1 MLTKGPEFHELRSLF
16 FCKCGFVE
24 LLETQGRTCGCTS
37 LLVQEFVVK
46 MY

>member
-1 MLTKGPEFHELRSLF
+1 MVD
-16 FCKCGFVE
+16 KCGFVE
-24 LLETQGRTCGCTS
+24 EGRTCGCTS

>member
-1 MLTKGPEFHELRSLF
+1 MVD
-16 FCKCGFVE
+16 KCGFVGFVE
-24 LLETQGRTCGCTS
+24 EGRTCGCTS

>member
-1 MLTKGPEFHELRSLF
+1 MDFWKKERGNEGRLIE
-16 FCKCGFVE
+16 V
-24 LLETQGRTCGCTS
+24 LETEGRTCGCTS